1 MEYRIL
7 VGDMV
12 DMAEVEKDEVPGNPY
27 RVQEDVEVENTVLDD
42 AVEADVITE
51 PKFESVVDD
60 ELETEVE
67 TFAETAVTNAE
78 SVVKTDIDVMA
89 ESIESGLQNDDIR
102 QIEYSNAIVHAFQR
116 FRAPFSGKIVHI
128 FPEQSAII

>member
-1 MEYRIL
+1 MEYWIP

-27 RVQEDVEVENTVLDD
+27 RVQEDVKVENTVLDD

-67 TFAETAVTNAE
+67 TFAETAEYSRAVTPQIRQAGNRL
-78 SVVKTDIDVMA
+78 
-89 ESIESGLQNDDIR
+89 SGLA
-102 QIEYSNAIVHAFQR
+102 ETAYASLLA
-116 FRAPFSGKIVHI
+116 
-128 FPEQSAII
+128 